1 MGLADVRV
9 KSLEQTIAAE
19 KRLRTR
25 IRRGL
30 GDWSRLALKAQGMVP
45 ARHHRLMIE
54 ELEGLAAGRFD
65 RLMLLLP
72 PGSAKSTYTSLIF
85 PPWFLARNPA
95 ASVIAASHTGELARG
110 FGRGVRGLIS
120 EHGARLGLRLDP
132 TSRAAGRFG
141 LRSGGSYFATGVRGQ
156 VTGQRADLLIIDD
169 PVKGQR
175 EADSAAGREHLW
187 EWFRSATW

>member
-72 PGSAKSTYTSLIF
+72 PGSAKSTYTSLNVLLGTLGAMSTSVVGY
-85 PPWFLARNPA
+85 WVGSSAGSARKD
-95 ASVIAASHTGELARG
+95 
-110 FGRGVRGLIS
+110 
-120 EHGARLGLRLDP
+120 ARLASLAD
-132 TSRAAGRFG
+132 
-141 LRSGGSYFATGVRGQ
+141 RG
-156 VTGQRADLLIIDD
+156 
-169 PVKGQR
+169 
-175 EADSAAGREHLW
+175 
-187 EWFRSATW
+187 